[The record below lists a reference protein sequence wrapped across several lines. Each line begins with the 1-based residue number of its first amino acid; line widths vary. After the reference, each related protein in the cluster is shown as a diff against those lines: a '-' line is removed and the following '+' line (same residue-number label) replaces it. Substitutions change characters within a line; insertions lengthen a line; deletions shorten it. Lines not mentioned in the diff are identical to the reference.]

1 MHIKFSSLVI
11 DQTHHIYTLS
21 GKLICAFSDALVIH
35 MYNENGFRLRQVSAE
50 KWGRTKTFKHFS
62 ENVKINEYIVNK

>member
-11 DQTHHIYTLS
+11 DQTHHIYT

-50 KWGRTKTFKHFS
+50 WH
-62 ENVKINEYIVNK
+62 ENTLILSKQ